1 MYIVAFPLIDSC
13 HQLSLF
19 GTGKRIEVLARSL
32 QGQEGV
38 GGRKRAK
45 GLREVRPDDDSEAE
59 TG

>member
-1 MYIVAFPLIDSC
+1 MVAFPVIDSC

-19 GTGKRIEVLARSL
+19 GIEVLARSL
-32 QGQEGV
+32 QGQDGI

>member
-1 MYIVAFPLIDSC
+1 VYIVAFPLIDSC

-32 QGQEGV
+32 QGQE
-38 GGRKRAK
+38 KRAK
-45 GLREVRPDDDSEAE
+45 GLREVRPDADSEAE